1 MSKRFDTLKQARA
14 WAYRQSF
21 KEIMFLIYDREEHQY
36 QLINEERYNFLQ
48 GTLDLD
54 MQVIETWE

>member
-1 MSKRFDTLKQARA
+1 MSKQFDTLKQARA

-48 GTLDLD
+48 GTWDLD
-54 MQVIETWE
+54 MRIIETWE